1 MGGGRGGT
9 GAMGV
14 MGLCGADCE
23 EVDGF
28 WVAGSLTTEASFFK
42 RAGAST
48 GVGSAFV
55 DLDAVGGGTGDDV
68 EVKFIGCGGGGLES
82 RFG

>member
-1 MGGGRGGT
+1 
-9 GAMGV
+9 MGV

-28 WVAGSLTTEASFFK
+28 WAAGSLTVEASFFR
-42 RAGAST
+42 RAGA
-48 GVGSAFV
+48 GVGAGSGFV
-55 DLDAVGGGTGDDV
+55 GLDAVGGGTGDDV
-68 EVKFIGCGGGGLES
+68 EVRFIGCRGGGLES